1 MITREEA
8 EQIAAKWVRD
18 SAPAGASLTAVVNEF
33 DLGYVVSARS
43 APGAPPLFGSG
54 RGIIDRETGE
64 FSVWPSLPVETVI
77 ARYRAGQADRPPRQ
91 WTWHPAAQARWDLEH
106 VATPST
112 VTHLRFPDRRLTAR
126 SVKGDDPPNH
136 HRLVVE
142 FFRNDLPV
150 EFRERGF
157 DRCSEAAA
165 ISDALH
171 AEDARRAAA
180 GEQPIT
186 LADARS
192 ALFGGAEI
200 VTYRVREP
208 GDPVAGSST
217 PPCVS
222 CAMLTR
228 HFGFLL
234 IPPAGL
240 GGTGE
245 TNANA

>member
-8 EQIAAKWVRD
+8 ERIATKWVSD
-18 SAPAGASLTAVVNEF
+18 SAPAGTSLTAMVHEF
-33 DLGYVVSARS
+33 DLGYVVSARPAAGS
-43 APGAPPLFGSG
+43 APLLGAG
-54 RGIIDRETGE
+54 RGIINKDTGE
-64 FSVWPSLPVETVI
+64 FSVWPSLPVESVI
-77 ARYRAGQADRPPRQ
+77 ARYRAQQQDRPPTQ

-112 VTHLRFPDRRLTAR
+112 VTHLRFPDRRMSAR

-136 HRLVVE
+136 HRLVAD
-142 FFRNDLPV
+142 FLQNDLPL
-150 EFRERGF
+150 EYRERGY

-171 AEDARRAAA
+171 AEDARRLAA
-180 GEQPIT
+180 GESPVS
-186 LADARS
+186 LSEART
-192 ALFGGAEI
+192 ALFGGVEI

-208 GDPVAGSST
+208 GDPVAGSSA
-217 PPCVS
+217 PPCLS

-228 HFGFLL
+228 HFGFQL

-240 GGTGE
+240 GGAE
-245 TNANA
+245 ELNANA